1 MASQPKPE
9 TPAIAVWALR
19 VGGGI
24 SVACGGLLSFVALY
38 RLALENGWPPYAAWG
53 LPVCADTL
61 AVTAFIVVMAVSRS
75 HPASNVAHFCAGIAL
90 LITVGC
96 NVEYHALLP
105 ATHWGIGHVM
115 LVTTG
120 ATPALVVE
128 LVIVMQM
135 YLGDGATLVA
145 QETATATKGATRR
158 DKATRP
164 VVAPVPGAPVAR
176 PVASATPAVAPVV
189 ATAAVAVAPRKPA
202 TATKTPVAVND
213 VVLAL
218 IAEHGV
224 DNVTGPMVG
233 DALGKH
239 RGTGARHLDRV
250 KKDLKSGKL
259 TLPRA
264 DDETEAERELM
275 EFLEAAR

>member
-53 LPVCADTL
+53 LPVCADAL

-105 ATHWGIGHVM
+105 ATHWGIGHIV
-115 LVTTG
+115 LVATG

-145 QETATATKGATRR
+145 QDSAAATKGATRR
-158 DKATRP
+158 DNAPRP

-176 PVASATPAVAPVV
+176 PAAPATTATVAPH
-189 ATAAVAVAPRKPA
+189 KPA
-202 TATKTPVAVND
+202 TVTKTPVAVND

-218 IAEHGV
+218 MAEYGV

-250 KKDLKSGKL
+250 RKDLKSGKL
-259 TLPRA
+259 TLP
-264 DDETEAERELM
+264 
-275 EFLEAAR
+275 AAAPATTHALAPVGAP